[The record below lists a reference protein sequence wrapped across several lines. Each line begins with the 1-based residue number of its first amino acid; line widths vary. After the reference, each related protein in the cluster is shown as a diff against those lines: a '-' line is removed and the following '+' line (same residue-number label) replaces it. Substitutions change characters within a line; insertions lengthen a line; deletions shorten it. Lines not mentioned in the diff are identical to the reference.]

1 MGLYAGQIQGGSPG
15 RGRKGAVVVAVVVSC
30 SKMKACYSGFLNKA
44 QAYTYT
50 ACSNDEGEKVFWR
63 KVRLATAFSLSYQ
76 ASSPSC
82 FFLQAHSSLFLL

>member
-44 QAYTYT
+44 QVYIYIQLAQMMRGKRFF
-50 ACSNDEGEKVFWR
+50 GER
-63 KVRLATAFSLSYQ
+63 
-76 ASSPSC
+76 
-82 FFLQAHSSLFLL
+82 